1 MVHQQFDA
9 LAVGIVVE
17 HLDVEVGIR
26 CHEVED
32 IALPHVG
39 PVFPTNIPTLDQ
51 HLVET
56 ILGSKVDV
64 SLHIL
69 IVGLMGAVGLHLR
82 PVNLV
87 ELDAGEVVGIV
98 PRATTHNHFPPH
110 ATILGRMNPRGIV
123 KGAGFVEVQD
133 EIAGQH
139 VTGIVADHDCT
150 PRCLARCLHTTLQT
164 RSVGCQMTDKGERLW
179 QGEGRG
185 CRIGGIGIAASA
197 QLGGQLLGIGINQFQ
212 MHGGIVQTSSFVDV
226 DIQSVV
232 ALHLQR
238 GLHTRG

>member
-1 MVHQQFDA
+1 MVHQQLDT
-9 LAVGIVVE
+9 LGVGIVVE
-17 HLDVEVGIR
+17 HLDVEIRIR

-32 IALPHVG
+32 VAFPHVC

-56 ILGSKVDV
+56 ILGSEVDV

-110 ATILGRMNPRGIV
+110 TTILGRMNP
-123 KGAGFVEVQD
+123 
-133 EIAGQH
+133 
-139 VTGIVADHDCT
+139 
-150 PRCLARCLHTTLQT
+150 
-164 RSVGCQMTDKGERLW
+164 
-179 QGEGRG
+179 
-185 CRIGGIGIAASA
+185 
-197 QLGGQLLGIGINQFQ
+197 
-212 MHGGIVQTSSFVDV
+212 
-226 DIQSVV
+226 
-232 ALHLQR
+232 
-238 GLHTRG
+238 